1 AGSTWTAPR
10 AAPSRASTPADE
22 PKGPVRIVS
31 LLPAATEWL
40 FAMGAGEEVVGRSH
54 ACDWPPAATVRP
66 ACTDPDGRIRAGVI
80 RALRPDLV
88 VAGDGHALSVL
99 PSDAAPFAFAP
110 ATYKQ
115 VLDRA
120 LALSRTVG
128 RMGEAMRLL
137 GDGEARLRA
146 LHRRIGLTRSGR
158 GGEGWPR
165 VAVFDG

>member
-1 AGSTWTAPR
+1 PGSSARSSRAGGRTCGRRTAARAGSTWTAPR

-110 ATYKQ
+110 ATY
-115 VLDRA
+115 
-120 LALSRTVG
+120 
-128 RMGEAMRLL
+128 
-137 GDGEARLRA
+137 
-146 LHRRIGLTRSGR
+146 
-158 GGEGWPR
+158 
-165 VAVFDG
+165 